1 MQVFKKE
8 NELIPCKYAKGFYVV
23 PWYTRYSVNKEGEV
37 FDRKFQLPARVYKL
51 KSESGK
57 NYYKLA
63 NRISVHKLIAK
74 TFLDDSHI
82 PEIDDRI
89 VNHLDGN
96 SENNNA
102 NNLEWTT
109 YQGNAVHAYS
119 TGLRS
124 DNKPLLCKNLLTG
137 EIERFYSYWDCAR
150 YFKIN
155 GGNIHHHL
163 NSKAKNKIFMKHFL
177 LIREG
182 ESWPEINKNFINE
195 YRKGD
200 MKSTVIID
208 KELNQL
214 HIFKTITEASKFINI
229 NLYTLMQRLRVMVSK
244 NQDFIEEDKYV
255 ITLTKYI
262 SKVKKEDMEE
272 IIHVREKHPNNFKKR
287 KPVKIKVLDTKT
299 GIEEE
304 WESSEK
310 FANSLN
316 ITKNTFQKH
325 IHRTKGIFQ
334 NRYKVTYLS

>member
-119 TGLRS
+119 TGLRK
-124 DNKPLLCKNLLTG
+124 DNIPLLCKNLLTG

-150 YFKIN
+150 FFKTN
-155 GGNIHHHL
+155 GGNIHHYL
-163 NSKAKNKIFMKHFL
+163 NSKLKNKIFMKHFL
-177 LIREG
+177 LIKEG
-182 ESWPEINKNFINE
+182 ESWPEVNKDFINE

-200 MKSTVIID
+200 MKSTVVVD
-208 KELNQL
+208 EELNQL

-229 NLYTLMQRLRVMVSK
+229 SSDLLMSRLRVMVSK